1 MNDVKPAEAPVDPV
15 LKDDL
20 AVLQVLMA
28 EHASVVSA
36 RSLAYNE
43 AFTRAGMFLQAL
55 GMSFVGLSL
64 LGAALGFSQEVLFI
78 AMIVVAFDVLIG
90 IATFRRVAD
99 TGREDLM
106 AMQAMNRIRQGYV
119 RVAPGSTP
127 FITAGTYDD
136 VPSVMGSYGFDEAST
151 STTIGNVA
159 YGISTSLGLVGMVL
173 AVVSGVLASLI
184 LLAWV
189 ARRRSPSSPE
199 LSPRS
204 SCSRRS
210 CDGRWAPRARTRLRS
225 PSGSRRPALSPARS
239 ARHRPSCG
247 SACGRRGMLDAG
259 RRDVAG
265 LEEAAWISP

>member
-1 MNDVKPAEAPVDPV
+1 MNDVKPAESPVDPV

-184 LLAWV
+184 LLAVGGSTPV
-189 ARRRSPSSPE
+189 AVVAGIVTTVVVFAA
-199 LSPRS
+199 LV
-204 SCSRRS
+204 
-210 CDGRWAPRARTRLRS
+210 RWALGAASAHQAAVTVRF
-225 PSGSRRPALSPARS
+225 PAPGVEPGPER
-239 ARHRPSCG
+239 
-247 SACGRRGMLDAG
+247 
-259 RRDVAG
+259 
-265 LEEAAWISP
+265 